1 MQELNHQNIVVLHE
15 TFQGPDHYFLVME
28 KIEGGELLDR
38 LVLKS
43 FYNEKEA
50 RDTCVALFQAME
62 YCHSQN
68 VAHRDLKMENILLLV
83 SACSGSNK
91 TQNHLFLAKTN
102 T

>member
-1 MQELNHQNIVVLHE
+1 
-15 TFQGPDHYFLVME
+15 ME

-38 LVLKS
+38 LVLKAC
-43 FYNEKEA
+43 YNEKEA

-83 SACSGSNK
+83 RTYVEWFEYAAGSLQRKQIELLCSD
-91 TQNHLFLAKTN
+91 
-102 T
+102 